1 MSFELRAAVRSVLLP
16 VASVLDDV
24 FLEQVRVRLGAFG
37 VVEDQAS
44 WINLQMRRW
53 KKHGAPSQQFREL
66 IRDLLHFEGRDP
78 ATFLFDSVEGPNA
91 ERYLGA
97 AQRLSTTFFDLH
109 RSLVEN
115 HLLPH
120 DEARQVLAH
129 TGMIARL
136 AVEESMTAS
145 EISRLIAIRDT
156 RFELN
161 WRVVNAILSKL
172 GLAPNMDVA
181 MANEIFVADAQAEPT
196 LLGDLDIRGSIGR
209 VATVADSLGCKGEF
223 DDWLTDLFINDLHAP
238 YLLILHFQL
247 LIQARFDHAVT
258 YAYEF
263 KPRGQVA
270 IWLTQEYIAAGIPV
284 ARNAFLNNAKA
295 TLRFD
300 QVWVT
305 GRTDH
310 LRSASA
316 LASILE
322 HIESLGALAKEE
334 IAAQIRGLLHRNIRV
349 KSEEHAGALPHL
361 LAPLDGNSAANLLA
375 SIGNANTSTT
385 GILEQRLVDC
395 YGSIQHPADQRWSVR
410 GLSDSVFAANTFRKK
425 LGDVEFERPERD
437 APESISYEAHGG
449 KLTLPYVMDHLDSFA
464 FVLGVREEELR
475 SIAPLEDWAF
485 TVFFVAHEFEEG
497 LPDQQQIEGCIITL
511 QYITFED
518 VAVAMNDAEHLDTLN
533 RLLVTPLN
541 NGYVHPDV
549 REQAQLFLA

>member
-1 MSFELRAAVRSVLLP
+1 MSFELRAAVRSMLLP
-16 VASVLDDV
+16 VASVLDDD
-24 FLEQVRVRLGAFG
+24 FLEQVQVRLDAIG
-37 VVEDQAS
+37 VDEDQSS
-44 WINLQMRRW
+44 WINLQMRLW
-53 KKHGAPSQQFREL
+53 KKEGVPSVLFKGL
-66 IRDLLHFEGRDP
+66 IRDMLHLEGRDP
-78 ATFLFDSVEGPNA
+78 VTYLFDSIEGPNA

-161 WRVVNAILSKL
+161 WRVVNAILTRV
-172 GLAPNMDVA
+172 GLAPSMDEA
-181 MANEIFVADAQAEPT
+181 MATEIFATDTQAEPT
-196 LLGDLDIRGSIGR
+196 LLGDLDLRGSIGK
-209 VATVADSLGCKGEF
+209 VAAVADSLGCKGEF
-223 DDWLTDLFINDLHAP
+223 EEWLTNLFINDLHAP

-263 KPRGQVA
+263 KPRGKVVT
-270 IWLTQEYIAAGIPV
+270 WLTQEYIAAGIPV

-305 GRTDH
+305 GRTEH
-310 LRSASA
+310 LRSANA

-322 HIESLGALAKEE
+322 RIESLGALAKVEL
-334 IAAQIRGLLHRNIRV
+334 AAQIRGLLHRYIRV
-349 KSEEHAGALPHL
+349 KSEEHAGVLPHL
-361 LAPLDGNSAANLLA
+361 LQPLDANSVGNLLA

-395 YGSIQHPADQRWSVR
+395 YGSVQHPANQGWSVR
-410 GLSDSVFAANTFRKK
+410 GLLDSVFAANTFRKK
-425 LGDVEFERPERD
+425 LGDVEFERPERN
-437 APESISYEAHGG
+437 APESVSYEAHGG
-449 KLTLPYVMDHLDSFA
+449 KLTLPYVLDHLASFS
-464 FVLGVREEELR
+464 FVLGVREVELR
-475 SIAPLEDWAF
+475 SIAPLENWVF
-485 TVFFVAHEFEEG
+485 TVVFVAHGFDDD
-497 LPDQQQIEGCIITL
+497 LPDQKEIDGCTVGL
-511 QYITFED
+511 QYITFKD
-518 VAVAMNDAEHLDTLN
+518 VAVVMNSARHLKTLN
-533 RLLVTPLN
+533 HLLITPLN
-541 NGYVHPDV
+541 DGYVHPHV
-549 REQAQLFLA
+549 RKQAQQFIA